1 MAEEGEAP
9 EEVEEPDDEPEFDD
23 DEEVGEEAPAPRR
36 KVNTVVAVAIV
47 VLLAVI
53 GAGVYFSFSFV
64 EDERKRALQEW
75 QIRMGIVADS
85 RVADINRWIDTN
97 FDVMAELTENQSLQ
111 LYLAELAE
119 AEGDRSQ
126 VTDQAAQAGYLRN
139 LLIAVADRNGFSPP
153 EAAQETNSNVE
164 RPGVAGMAL
173 TNARGA
179 PIVLTPEMPPMAGKL
194 KAVSDKALSGEP
206 ALLDLYKGA
215 TNKPTMG
222 FALPVYG
229 IQDDAG
235 SKGIGVAFGVRIVG
249 EDLFELLKQPGN
261 TTKTGETYLVRK
273 GTNVVEY
280 LSPLADGTAPLK
292 RTVGFETPE
301 LAAAFA
307 LEKPGGFGIKRN
319 YLGVEVLVASRPIAD
334 IPWVLVRTVTREEA
348 LSANETR
355 LQTILVVFVLIIIGV
370 TVAMIAVWR
379 HGTSLRAAAA
389 AEKFRVAAERFENM
403 SKFMR
408 VVTNSQPTAIVA
420 VDGTTTYTFA
430 NAPAASEA
438 GIEPEDMFGKT
449 MASVMGP
456 VKAAYFK
463 EINKDL
469 LAEFALAEE
478 EDMED
483 SVQRTRQSHIKRFET
498 DDDEMQVIKSD
509 HIPLRGDRDHPPGI
523 LMILDDITE
532 FSREQIRSE
541 ARLRQLVGTL
551 VNVVD
556 RRDPASSNKSNRIAE
571 VAKTIAEELGGDKV
585 EVDTAEFAGNLR
597 SLGNIFIAPD
607 VLSKP
612 EMQLTDDERNSLEN
626 AYKVSAELLQDVDF
640 EGQVVDAISQL
651 GENFDGSGPF
661 GFMGFDIL
669 LTARIVAVADAFINL
684 TSPRG
689 ANLGFEL
696 ATNRL
701 LNDSGTKYDRK
712 VVSALLNYLENGG
725 GMERW
730 ARFREA

>member
-1 MAEEGEAP
+1 MVEEGEAP
-9 EEVEEPDDEPEFDD
+9 DKVEKPDDEPEAN
-23 DEEVGEEAPAPRR
+23 GEEDGNEQAVPRR
-36 KVNTVVAVAIV
+36 KVNTVVAIAIV

-53 GAGVYFSFSFV
+53 GAGVFFSFSFV
-64 EDERKRALQEW
+64 EGERKRALQEW

-85 RVADINRWIDTN
+85 RVADINRWIETN
-97 FDVMAELTENQSLQ
+97 FDVLAELTENQSLQ
-111 LYLAELAE
+111 LYLAELTE
-119 AEGDRSQ
+119 AKGDRSQ

-153 EAAQETNSNVE
+153 APTQEVNSNVE

-173 TNARGA
+173 TDANGV
-179 PIVLTPEMPPMAGKL
+179 PIVLTPEMPPVAGKL
-194 KAVSDKALSGEP
+194 KAASAKTLQGEP
-206 ALLDLYKGA
+206 VVVDMYKGA
-215 TNKPTMG
+215 TNQPTMG
-222 FALPVYG
+222 FALPIYG

-249 EDLFELLKQPGN
+249 ADLFELLKQPGD

-273 GTNVVEY
+273 GTNTVEY

-292 RTVGFETPE
+292 RTVALDTPD

-307 LEKPGGFGIKRN
+307 LAKPGGFGVKRN
-319 YLGVEVLVASRPIAD
+319 YLGVEVLVASRAIAD
-334 IPWVLVRTVTREEA
+334 IPWVLVRTVTRAEA

-389 AEKFRVAAERFENM
+389 AEKFRIAAERFENM

-408 VVTNSQPTAIVA
+408 VVTNSQPTAIMA

-438 GIEPEDMFGKT
+438 GIQPDEMLGKT

-456 VKAAYFK
+456 VKATYFK
-463 EINKDL
+463 EINKEL
-469 LAEFALAEE
+469 LAEFAHAEE
-478 EDMED
+478 EGMED
-483 SVQRTRQSHIKRFET
+483 SVHRTRQSHIKHFEM
-498 DDDEMQVIKSD
+498 DDGEVQVIKSD

-556 RRDPASSNKSNRIAE
+556 RRDPASSHKSNRIAE
-571 VAKTIAEELGGDKV
+571 VAQTLAKEMGCEKV
-585 EVDTAEFAGNLR
+585 DVDTAEFVGNLR
-597 SLGNIFIAPD
+597 SLGNIFISTD
-607 VLSKP
+607 ILSKP
-612 EMQLTDDERNSLEN
+612 EIRLTDDERESLEN
-626 AYKVSAELLQDVDF
+626 AYKVSAELLQGVDF
-640 EGQVVDAISQL
+640 EGPVVDAISQS
-651 GENFDGSGPF
+651 GENWDGSGPY
-661 GFMGFDIL
+661 GFIGDDIL
-669 LTARIVAVADAFINL
+669 LPARIVAVADAFVNL
-684 TSPRG
+684 TSPQG
-689 ANLGFEL
+689 GNLSFEL

-701 LNDSGTKYDRK
+701 LQDSGSKYDRK
-712 VVSALLNYLENGG
+712 VVSALLNYLENQGG
-725 GMERW
+725 SARW
-730 ARFREA
+730 AQFREA